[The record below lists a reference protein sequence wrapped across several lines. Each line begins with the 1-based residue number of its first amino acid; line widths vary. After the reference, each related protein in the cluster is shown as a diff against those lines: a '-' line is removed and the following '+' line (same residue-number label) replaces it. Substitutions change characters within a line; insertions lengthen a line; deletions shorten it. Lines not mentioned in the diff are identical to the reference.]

1 MKLSANYLQHLRFN
15 RMLTFAISVFLL
27 IVTPGPGVLS
37 TAGFGAAYGFKKS
50 LRYVFGLFLGTNLVF
65 LAVASGLIAIL
76 LSIPSL
82 RVFLLFLSTCYLF
95 YLASKIALAG
105 SNIAFIKAKVPPGI
119 TSGVLLQTINPKAYV
134 VNTTFVSGFAF
145 YQSSFTIELI
155 IKFFIINSIW
165 IPLHLLWLYA
175 GTVLHELNL
184 SNKNQ
189 RVINLMLS
197 FSMIVAVVISIL
209 YSF

>member
-1 MKLSANYLQHLRFN
+1 
-15 RMLTFAISVFLL
+15 MLTFAISVFLL

-65 LAVASGLIAIL
+65 FAVATGLIAVL

-82 RVFLLFLSTCYLF
+82 RIFLLILSTCYLF

-105 SNIAFIKAKVPPGI
+105 SNIAFIKAKSPPGI
-119 TSGVLLQTINPKAYV
+119 ISGILLQAINPKAYV

-145 YQSSFTIELI
+145 YQSSFTLELI
-155 IKFFIINSIW
+155 IKFFIMNSIW
-165 IPLHLLWLYA
+165 IPLHLLWLYV

-184 SNKNQ
+184 SNRNQ
-189 RVINLMLS
+189 RIINIMMS
-197 FSMIVAVVISIL
+197 VSMVVVVVISIL

>member
-1 MKLSANYLQHLRFN
+1 
-15 RMLTFAISVFLL
+15 MLTFAISVFLL

-50 LRYVFGLFLGTNLVF
+50 LSYVFGLFLGTNLVF
-65 LAVASGLIAIL
+65 LAVASGLIAVL

-82 RVFLLFLSTCYLF
+82 RIFLLILSTCYLF

-105 SNIAFIKAKVPPGI
+105 SNIAFVKAKAPPGI
-119 TSGVLLQTINPKAYV
+119 TSGVLLQAINPKAYV

-145 YQSSFTIELI
+145 YQSSFAIELI
-155 IKFFIINSIW
+155 IKFFIINAIW

-175 GTVLHELNL
+175 GTVLHDLNL
-184 SNKNQ
+184 SNRNQ
-189 RVINLMLS
+189 RIINLMLS
-197 FSMIVAVVISIL
+197 FSMIAAVVISIL

>member
-1 MKLSANYLQHLRFN
+1 
-15 RMLTFAISVFLL
+15 MLTFAITVFLL

-37 TAGFGAAYGFKKS
+37 TAGFGAAYGYKKS

-65 LAVASGLIAIL
+65 LAVATGLIAIL

-82 RVFLLFLSTCYLF
+82 RIFLLILSTFYLF

-105 SNIAFIKAKVPPGI
+105 SNIAFIKAKSPPGI
-119 TSGVLLQTINPKAYV
+119 ISGVLLQAINPKAYV
-134 VNTTFVSGFAF
+134 VNTTLVSGFAF
-145 YQSSFTIELI
+145 YQSSFAIELVV
-155 IKFFIINSIW
+155 KFFIMNSIW
-165 IPLHLLWLYA
+165 IPLHLLWLYV

-184 SNKNQ
+184 SIKNQ
-189 RVINLMLS
+189 RIINLMMSLS
-197 FSMIVAVVISIL
+197 MVLVVVISIL

>member
-1 MKLSANYLQHLRFN
+1 
-15 RMLTFAISVFLL
+15 MLTFAISVFLL
-27 IVTPGPGVLS
+27 IITPGPGVLS
-37 TAGFGAAYGFKKS
+37 TAGFGAAYGFKQS

-65 LAVASGLIAIL
+65 LAVASGLIAVL

-82 RVFLLFLSTCYLF
+82 RIFLLFLSTCYLF

-105 SNIAFIKAKVPPGI
+105 SNIAFIKAKAPPGI
-119 TSGVLLQTINPKAYV
+119 TSGVLLQAINPKAYV

-145 YQSSFTIELI
+145 YQSSFAIELI
-155 IKFFIINSIW
+155 IKFFIINAIW
-165 IPLHLLWLYA
+165 IPLHLVWLYA
-175 GTVLHELNL
+175 GTVLHDLNL

-189 RVINLMLS
+189 RIINLMLS
-197 FSMIVAVVISIL
+197 FSMIAAVVISIS

>member
-1 MKLSANYLQHLRFN
+1 
-15 RMLTFAISVFLL
+15 MLTFAISVFLL

-65 LAVASGLIAIL
+65 FAVATGLIAIL

-82 RVFLLFLSTCYLF
+82 RIFLLILSTCYLF

-105 SNIAFIKAKVPPGI
+105 SNIAFIKAKSPPGI
-119 TSGVLLQTINPKAYV
+119 ISGILLQAINPKAYV

-145 YQSSFTIELI
+145 YQSSFAVELI
-155 IKFFIINSIW
+155 IKFFIMNSIW
-165 IPLHLLWLYA
+165 IPLHLLWLYV

-184 SNKNQ
+184 SNRNQ
-189 RVINLMLS
+189 RIINIMMS
-197 FSMIVAVVISIL
+197 ISMVVVVVISFL

>member
-1 MKLSANYLQHLRFN
+1 
-15 RMLTFAISVFLL
+15 MLTFAISVFLL
-27 IVTPGPGVLS
+27 IITPGPGVLS
-37 TAGFGAAYGFKKS
+37 TAGFGTAYGFKKS

-65 LAVASGLIAIL
+65 LAVASGLIAVL
-76 LSIPSL
+76 LSVPSL
-82 RVFLLFLSTCYLF
+82 RVFLLVLSTCYLL

-105 SNIAFIKAKVPPGI
+105 SNIAFVKVKAPPGI
-119 TSGVLLQTINPKAYV
+119 ASGVLLQAINPKAYV

-145 YQSSFTIELI
+145 YQSSFAIELI
-155 IKFFIINSIW
+155 IKFLIINSIW
-165 IPLHLLWLYA
+165 IPLHFLWLYA

-189 RVINLMLS
+189 RIINLMLS
-197 FSMIVAVVISIL
+197 FSMIAAVVISIL

>member
-1 MKLSANYLQHLRFN
+1 
-15 RMLTFAISVFLL
+15 MLTFAISVFLL

-65 LAVASGLIAIL
+65 FAVATGLIAIL

-82 RVFLLFLSTCYLF
+82 RIFLLILSTCYLF

-105 SNIAFIKAKVPPGI
+105 SNIAFVKAKSPPGI
-119 TSGVLLQTINPKAYV
+119 ISGILLQAINPKAYV

-145 YQSSFTIELI
+145 YQSSFAVELV
-155 IKFFIINSIW
+155 IKFFIMNSIW
-165 IPLHLLWLYA
+165 IPLHLLWLYV

-184 SNKNQ
+184 SNRNQ
-189 RVINLMLS
+189 RIINIMMS
-197 FSMIVAVVISIL
+197 ISMVVVVVISIL

>member
-1 MKLSANYLQHLRFN
+1 
-15 RMLTFAISVFLL
+15 MLTFAITVFLL

-37 TAGFGAAYGFKKS
+37 TAGFGAAYGYKKS

-65 LAVASGLIAIL
+65 LAVATGLIAIL

-82 RVFLLFLSTCYLF
+82 RMFLLILSTFYLF

-105 SNIAFIKAKVPPGI
+105 SNIAFIKAKSPPGI
-119 TSGVLLQTINPKAYV
+119 ISGVLLQAINPKAYV
-134 VNTTFVSGFAF
+134 VNTTLVSGFAF
-145 YQSSFTIELI
+145 YQSSFAIELV
-155 IKFFIINSIW
+155 IKFFIMNSIW
-165 IPLHLLWLYA
+165 IPLHLLWLYV

-184 SNKNQ
+184 SIKNQ
-189 RVINLMLS
+189 RIINLMMSLS
-197 FSMIVAVVISIL
+197 MVLVVVISIL

>member
-1 MKLSANYLQHLRFN
+1 
-15 RMLTFAISVFLL
+15 MLTFAISVFLL
-27 IVTPGPGVLS
+27 IITPGPGVLS
-37 TAGFGAAYGFKKS
+37 TAGFGAAYGFKQS

-65 LAVASGLIAIL
+65 LAVASGLIAVL
-76 LSIPSL
+76 LSVPSL
-82 RVFLLFLSTCYLF
+82 RIFLLVLSTCYLF

-105 SNIAFIKAKVPPGI
+105 SNIAFIEVKAPPGI
-119 TSGVLLQTINPKAYV
+119 ASGVLLQAINPKAYV

-145 YQSSFTIELI
+145 YQSSFAIELI
-155 IKFFIINSIW
+155 IKFLIINSIW
-165 IPLHLLWLYA
+165 IPLHFLWLYA

-189 RVINLMLS
+189 RIINLMLS
-197 FSMIVAVVISIL
+197 FSMIAAIVISIL

>member
-1 MKLSANYLQHLRFN
+1 
-15 RMLTFAISVFLL
+15 MLTFAITVFLL

-37 TAGFGAAYGFKKS
+37 TAGFGAAYGYKKS

-65 LAVASGLIAIL
+65 LAVATGLIAIL

-82 RVFLLFLSTCYLF
+82 RIFLLILSTFYLF

-105 SNIAFIKAKVPPGI
+105 SNIAFIKAKSPPGI
-119 TSGVLLQTINPKAYV
+119 ISGVLLQAINPKAYV
-134 VNTTFVSGFAF
+134 VNTTLVSGFAF
-145 YQSSFTIELI
+145 YQSSFAIELV
-155 IKFFIINSIW
+155 IKFFIMNSIW
-165 IPLHLLWLYA
+165 RPLHLLWLYV

-184 SNKNQ
+184 SIKNQ
-189 RVINLMLS
+189 RIINLMMSLS
-197 FSMIVAVVISIL
+197 MVLVVVISIL

>member
-1 MKLSANYLQHLRFN
+1 
-15 RMLTFAISVFLL
+15 MLTFAFSVFLL

-37 TAGFGAAYGFKKS
+37 TAGFGAAYGFNKS

-65 LAVASGLIAIL
+65 FAVATGLIAIL
-76 LSIPSL
+76 LSLPSL
-82 RVFLLFLSTCYLF
+82 RIFLLILSTCYLF

-105 SNIAFIKAKVPPGI
+105 SKISFIKATSPPGI
-119 TSGVLLQTINPKAYV
+119 ISGILLQAINPKAYV

-145 YQSSFTIELI
+145 YQSSFAVELI
-155 IKFFIINSIW
+155 IKFFIMNSIW
-165 IPLHLLWLYA
+165 IPLHLLWLYV

-184 SNKNQ
+184 SNRNQ
-189 RVINLMLS
+189 RIINLMMS
-197 FSMIVAVVISIL
+197 ISMVIVVVISIL

>member
-1 MKLSANYLQHLRFN
+1 
-15 RMLTFAISVFLL
+15 MLTFAVSVFLL
-27 IVTPGPGVLS
+27 IITPGPGVLS
-37 TAGFGAAYGFKKS
+37 TAGFGAAYGFKQS

-65 LAVASGLIAIL
+65 LAVASGLIAVL

-82 RVFLLFLSTCYLF
+82 RIFLLFVSTCYLF

-105 SNIAFIKAKVPPGI
+105 SNIAFIKAKAPPGI
-119 TSGVLLQTINPKAYV
+119 TSGVLLQAINPKAYV

-145 YQSSFTIELI
+145 YQSSFAIELI
-155 IKFFIINSIW
+155 IKFFVINAIW
-165 IPLHLLWLYA
+165 IPLHLVWLYA
-175 GTVLHELNL
+175 GTVLHDLNL

-189 RVINLMLS
+189 RIINLMLS
-197 FSMIVAVVISIL
+197 FSMIAAVVISIS

>member
-1 MKLSANYLQHLRFN
+1 
-15 RMLTFAISVFLL
+15 MLTFAISVFLL

-65 LAVASGLIAIL
+65 FAVATGLIAIL
-76 LSIPSL
+76 LSIPSS
-82 RVFLLFLSTCYLF
+82 RIFLLILSTCYLF

-105 SNIAFIKAKVPPGI
+105 SNIAFVKAKSPPGVI
-119 TSGVLLQTINPKAYV
+119 SGILLQAINPKAYV

-145 YQSSFTIELI
+145 YQSSFAVELI
-155 IKFFIINSIW
+155 IKFFIMNSIW
-165 IPLHLLWLYA
+165 IPLHLLWLYV

-184 SNKNQ
+184 SNRNQ
-189 RVINLMLS
+189 RIINIMMS
-197 FSMIVAVVISIL
+197 ISMVVVVVISIL

>member
-1 MKLSANYLQHLRFN
+1 
-15 RMLTFAISVFLL
+15 MLTFAITVFLL

-37 TAGFGAAYGFKKS
+37 TAGFGAAYGYKKS

-65 LAVASGLIAIL
+65 LAVATGLIAIL

-82 RVFLLFLSTCYLF
+82 RIFLLILSTFYLF

-105 SNIAFIKAKVPPGI
+105 SNIAFIKAKSPPGI
-119 TSGVLLQTINPKAYV
+119 ISGVLLQAINPKAYV
-134 VNTTFVSGFAF
+134 VNTTLVSGFAF
-145 YQSSFTIELI
+145 YQSSFVIELV
-155 IKFFIINSIW
+155 IKFFIMNSIW
-165 IPLHLLWLYA
+165 IPLHLLWLYI

-184 SNKNQ
+184 SIKNQ
-189 RVINLMLS
+189 RIINLMMSLS
-197 FSMIVAVVISIL
+197 MVLVVVISIL

>member
-1 MKLSANYLQHLRFN
+1 
-15 RMLTFAISVFLL
+15 MLTFAISVFLL

-50 LRYVFGLFLGTNLVF
+50 LSYVFGLFLGTNLVF
-65 LAVASGLIAIL
+65 LAVASGLIAVL
-76 LSIPSL
+76 FSIPSL
-82 RVFLLFLSTCYLF
+82 RIFLLILSTFYLF

-105 SNIAFIKAKVPPGI
+105 SNIAFIKAKAAPGI
-119 TSGVLLQTINPKAYV
+119 TSGVLLQVINPKAYV

-145 YQSSFTIELI
+145 YQSSFAIELI
-155 IKFFIINSIW
+155 IKFFIINAIW
-165 IPLHLLWLYA
+165 IPLHLIWLYA
-175 GTVLHELNL
+175 GTILHDLNL

-189 RVINLMLS
+189 RIINLMLS
-197 FSMIVAVVISIL
+197 FSMIAAVVISIL

>member
-1 MKLSANYLQHLRFN
+1 MYKRQ
-15 RMLTFAISVFLL
+15 TVFLL

-37 TAGFGAAYGFKKS
+37 TAGFGAAYGYKNS

-65 LAVASGLIAIL
+65 LAVATGLIAIL

-82 RVFLLFLSTCYLF
+82 RIFLLILSTFYLF

-105 SNIAFIKAKVPPGI
+105 SNIAFIKAKSPPGI
-119 TSGVLLQTINPKAYV
+119 ISGVLLQAINPKAYV
-134 VNTTFVSGFAF
+134 VNTTLVSGFAF
-145 YQSSFTIELI
+145 YQSSFAIELV
-155 IKFFIINSIW
+155 IKFFIMNSIW
-165 IPLHLLWLYA
+165 IPLHLLWLYV

-184 SNKNQ
+184 SIKNQ
-189 RVINLMLS
+189 RIINLMMSLS
-197 FSMIVAVVISIL
+197 MVLVVVISIL

>member
-1 MKLSANYLQHLRFN
+1 
-15 RMLTFAISVFLL
+15 MLTFAITVFLL

-37 TAGFGAAYGFKKS
+37 TAGFGAAYGYKKS

-65 LAVASGLIAIL
+65 LAVATGLIAIL

-82 RVFLLFLSTCYLF
+82 RIFLLILSTFYLF

-105 SNIAFIKAKVPPGI
+105 SNIAFIKAKSPPGI
-119 TSGVLLQTINPKAYV
+119 ISGVLLQAINPKAYV
-134 VNTTFVSGFAF
+134 VNTTLVSGFAF
-145 YQSSFTIELI
+145 YQSSFAIELV
-155 IKFFIINSIW
+155 IKFFIMNSIW
-165 IPLHLLWLYA
+165 IPLHLLWLYV

-184 SNKNQ
+184 SIKNQ
-189 RVINLMLS
+189 RIINLMMSLS
-197 FSMIVAVVISIL
+197 MVLVVVISIF

>member
-1 MKLSANYLQHLRFN
+1 
-15 RMLTFAISVFLL
+15 MLTFAITVFLL

-37 TAGFGAAYGFKKS
+37 TAGFGAAYGYKKS

-65 LAVASGLIAIL
+65 LAVATGLIAIL

-82 RVFLLFLSTCYLF
+82 RIFLLILSTFYLF

-105 SNIAFIKAKVPPGI
+105 SNIAFIKAKSPPGI
-119 TSGVLLQTINPKAYV
+119 ISGVLLQAINPKAYV
-134 VNTTFVSGFAF
+134 VNTTLVSGFAF
-145 YQSSFTIELI
+145 YQSSFAIELV
-155 IKFFIINSIW
+155 IKFFIMNSIW
-165 IPLHLLWLYA
+165 IPLHLLWLYV

-184 SNKNQ
+184 SIKNQ
-189 RVINLMLS
+189 RLINMMMSLS
-197 FSMIVAVVISIL
+197 MVLVVVISIL

>member
-1 MKLSANYLQHLRFN
+1 
-15 RMLTFAISVFLL
+15 MLTFAISVFLL

-50 LRYVFGLFLGTNLVF
+50 WRYVFGLFLGTNLVF
-65 LAVASGLIAIL
+65 FAVATGLIAIL

-82 RVFLLFLSTCYLF
+82 RIFLLILSTCYLF
-95 YLASKIALAG
+95 YLASKIAFAG
-105 SNIAFIKAKVPPGI
+105 SNIAFIKAKSPPGI
-119 TSGVLLQTINPKAYV
+119 ISGILLQAINPKAYV

-145 YQSSFTIELI
+145 YQSSFAVELI
-155 IKFFIINSIW
+155 IKFFIMNSIW
-165 IPLHLLWLYA
+165 IPLHLLWLYV

-184 SNKNQ
+184 SNRNQ
-189 RVINLMLS
+189 RIINIMMS
-197 FSMIVAVVISIL
+197 ISMVAVVVISIL

>member
-1 MKLSANYLQHLRFN
+1 
-15 RMLTFAISVFLL
+15 MLTFAFSVFLL

-37 TAGFGAAYGFKKS
+37 TAGFGAAYGFNKS

-65 LAVASGLIAIL
+65 FAVATGLIAIL
-76 LSIPSL
+76 LSLPSL
-82 RVFLLFLSTCYLF
+82 RIFLLILSTCYLF

-105 SNIAFIKAKVPPGI
+105 SKITFIKAKSPPGI
-119 TSGVLLQTINPKAYV
+119 ISGILLQAINPKAYV

-145 YQSSFTIELI
+145 YQSSFAVELI
-155 IKFFIINSIW
+155 IKFFIMNSIW
-165 IPLHLLWLYA
+165 IPLHLLWLYV

-184 SNKNQ
+184 SNRNQ
-189 RVINLMLS
+189 RIINLMMS
-197 FSMIVAVVISIL
+197 ISMVIVVVISIL

>member
-1 MKLSANYLQHLRFN
+1 
-15 RMLTFAISVFLL
+15 MLTFAISVFLL

-37 TAGFGAAYGFKKS
+37 TAGFGAAYGLKKS

-65 LAVASGLIAIL
+65 FAVATGLIAIL

-82 RVFLLFLSTCYLF
+82 RIFLLILSTCYLF

-105 SNIAFIKAKVPPGI
+105 SNIAFINAKSPPGI
-119 TSGVLLQTINPKAYV
+119 ISGILLQAINPKAYV

-145 YQSSFTIELI
+145 YQSSFAVELI
-155 IKFFIINSIW
+155 IKFFIMNSIW
-165 IPLHLLWLYA
+165 IPLHLLWLYV

-184 SNKNQ
+184 SHRNQ
-189 RVINLMLS
+189 RFINIMMSISML
-197 FSMIVAVVISIL
+197 VVVVISIL

>member
-1 MKLSANYLQHLRFN
+1 
-15 RMLTFAISVFLL
+15 MLTFAISVFLL
-27 IVTPGPGVLS
+27 IITPGPGVLS
-37 TAGFGAAYGFKKS
+37 TAGFGAAYGFKQS

-65 LAVASGLIAIL
+65 LAVASGLIAVL

-119 TSGVLLQTINPKAYV
+119 TSGILLQAINPKAYV

-145 YQSSFTIELI
+145 YQSSFAIELI
-155 IKFFIINSIW
+155 IKFFIINAIW

-189 RVINLMLS
+189 RIINLMLS
-197 FSMIVAVVISIL
+197 FSMIAAVVISIS

>member
-1 MKLSANYLQHLRFN
+1 
-15 RMLTFAISVFLL
+15 MLTFAITVFLL

-37 TAGFGAAYGFKKS
+37 TAGFGAAYGYKKS

-65 LAVASGLIAIL
+65 LAVATGLIAVL

-82 RVFLLFLSTCYLF
+82 RIFLLFLSTCYLF

-105 SNIAFIKAKVPPGI
+105 SNIAFIKAKSPPGI
-119 TSGVLLQTINPKAYV
+119 ISGVLLQAINPKAYV
-134 VNTTFVSGFAF
+134 VNTTLVSGFAF
-145 YQSSFTIELI
+145 YQSSFAIELV
-155 IKFFIINSIW
+155 IKFFIMNSIW
-165 IPLHLLWLYA
+165 IPLHLLWLYV

-184 SNKNQ
+184 SIKNQ
-189 RVINLMLS
+189 RIINLMMSLS
-197 FSMIVAVVISIL
+197 MVLVVVISIL